1 VLRGNFCSILQF
13 WIQSDDEINFVY
25 YYISANLS
33 LVLTSDACNKFQRA
47 LYIKKIYSHRE
58 MSMAHILLCRN
69 FRYITYSQGMK
80 MKEISLRQLLDIKH
94 GSLKFVASLKTR
106 FKLAEI
112 ALENDIFISRIK
124 SSTYIYFHSYLFFSV
139 LNEYFDTDN
148 FIMLC
153 V

>member
-1 VLRGNFCSILQF
+1 
-13 WIQSDDEINFVY
+13 
-25 YYISANLS
+25 
-33 LVLTSDACNKFQRA
+33 
-47 LYIKKIYSHRE
+47 
-58 MSMAHILLCRN
+58 
-69 FRYITYSQGMK
+69 MK
-80 MKEISLRQLLDIKH
+80 MKEMGSKMSAEYTLGHAHTKFPCDNFLDIKH